1 MGKSDN
7 ILKFEEALR
16 DDPEKKKAFEEALEK
31 IAEEKS
37 VESESEAFV
46 KAAKELGFDLT
57 IEEIERSFAEKQ
69 EMGDDELDEV
79 AGGKW
84 CWKDHDCMAIY
95 HVKKECNSSGSCFTN
110 YIRNNGGVGKNC
122 GVSYLND

>member
-16 DDPEKKKAFEEALEK
+16 NDPEKQKAFEEALEK

-46 KAAKELGFDLT
+46 KAAKELGFDTGTVPAASPWWLLPT
-57 IEEIERSFAEKQ
+57 FYVR
-69 EMGDDELDEV
+69 ELY
-79 AGGKW
+79 GLLYQ
-84 CWKDHDCMAIY
+84 I
-95 HVKKECNSSGSCFTN
+95 F
-110 YIRNNGGVGKNC
+110 
-122 GVSYLND
+122 L

>member
-16 DDPEKKKAFEEALEK
+16 DDPEKQKAFEKALEK

-46 KAAKELGFDLT
+46 KAAK
-57 IEEIERSFAEKQ
+57 
-69 EMGDDELDEV
+69 
-79 AGGKW
+79 
-84 CWKDHDCMAIY
+84 
-95 HVKKECNSSGSCFTN
+95 
-110 YIRNNGGVGKNC
+110 
-122 GVSYLND
+122 

>member
-16 DDPEKKKAFEEALEK
+16 DDPEKQKAFEEALEK

-84 CWKDHDCMAIY
+84 CWKNNTCMFVY
-95 HVKKECNSSGSCFTN
+95 NTVECT
-110 YIRNNGGVGKNC
+110 GK
-122 GVSYLND
+122 VYYS

>member
-16 DDPEKKKAFEEALEK
+16 TDPEKQKAFEKALEK

-84 CWKDHDCMAIY
+84 CWKDHDCVCIY
-95 HVKKECNSSGSCFTN
+95 HVKEECSNGTLCTLNHTLCDAAGHCGSN
-110 YIRNNGGVGKNC
+110 Y
-122 GVSYLND
+122 YYD

>member
-16 DDPEKKKAFEEALEK
+16 DDPEKQKAFEEALEK

-84 CWKDHDCMAIY
+84 CWKDHDCMVIY
-95 HVKKECNSSGSCFTN
+95 HVEKQCNSSGSCFNN
-110 YIRNNGGVGKNC
+110 YIVNKDGVGNNC
-122 GVSYLND
+122 GSNYLNS